1 MPTIFGRTREKY
13 FPSIVSQDQV
23 RPNGS
28 SPELIIRRV
37 AQVTRSTVHKGNS
50 NYLTP
55 ELTPWLL
62 TKSCAIT

>member
-28 SPELIIRRV
+28 SPELRRV
-37 AQVTRSTVHKGNS
+37 GGDK
-50 NYLTP
+50 
-55 ELTPWLL
+55 
-62 TKSCAIT
+62 ITLFTQK